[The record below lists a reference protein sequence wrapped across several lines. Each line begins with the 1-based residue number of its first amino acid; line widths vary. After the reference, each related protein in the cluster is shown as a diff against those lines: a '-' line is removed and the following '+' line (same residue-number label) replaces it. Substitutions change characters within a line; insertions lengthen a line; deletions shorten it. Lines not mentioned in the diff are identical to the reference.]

1 MKEVKLLQKRLPEL
15 LSPAGSWEALT
26 AAVQNG
32 ADAVYMGGTRFN
44 ARRLA
49 DNFDNE
55 SLRKAVEYAH
65 LYGVRIYITLNIL
78 IKEKELDEMKAFVSE
93 LEELRVDGV
102 IVQDLGAARYIAQNH
117 PALSL
122 HASTQ
127 MTIHQLEGVKVLEEM
142 GFSRVIPARE
152 LTLEELKHI
161 SGSSCLELETFIH
174 GALCVSYS
182 GQCLMSSML
191 GGRSGNRGMCAQP
204 CRLAYTLNKDQNNAG
219 QPAYHL
225 SMKDL
230 STVEFLDE
238 ILAAGVTGLKIEGRM
253 KRPEYVAI
261 VTREY
266 RKALDDILKAGYG
279 DSNPAAPNEPW
290 SSGFAKPDT
299 TVQTE
304 LAQVFNRGGF
314 TKGYY
319 FGTDHTDLFARE
331 KPNHWGIFLGRVTGV
346 ERGVVWVA
354 LEEEL
359 EIGDGI
365 EFWSGKPGNKGQTVS
380 SLLLKGRQTDR
391 GSSGQVVGIPS
402 SIQPEAG
409 SLVYRTSSAAGLK
422 AAQASYSSCYNR
434 KIPVTA
440 HAVFKIGKSPVLV
453 FRDSNGLEGKA
464 AGEFEV
470 QAAVKRALD
479 ENTMQEQLSR
489 LGDTPFEI
497 ASLNLEYDDNCFI
510 PVSVLNQLRR
520 EAAKDLTGKR
530 IAFYDQQAINQH
542 GRGRPETACSRL
554 PVRVFTGAPDR
565 EKPNEINDHS
575 MNEKNKPLLN
585 GYVSSLDFHPQ
596 HLTGLDSISFEPDSF
611 TFRMGALQEQIRAI
625 QELGIPVR
633 LVLPAI
639 TRKQDMNLLR
649 SLPDAFWNLFDD
661 FQIGNIGQ
669 IKLLQEMGIE
679 RFYGSHPL
687 NAANSLS
694 LAQLYDLGLKGV
706 TLSTEL
712 TIAEINDIINK
723 SLLQLELLV
732 YGRIVLMTLEY
743 CPLADEKNS
752 CHNCRFNGIH
762 TLTDRKGYTFPIRK
776 KRIARCYS
784 ELLNSQPLFLA
795 DKMEPFHRLQVQSW
809 GLKLEGL
816 PAQEYQ
822 SVIQCYRYALDY
834 PGSSL
839 PADLAGCAESVK
851 EKGFTRGHFFRG
863 VE

>member
-1 MKEVKLLQKRLPEL
+1 MQKRLPEL

-204 CRLAYTLNKDQNNAG
+204 CRLAYTLNKAQNNAG

-230 STVEFLDE
+230 STVEYLDE
-238 ILAAGVTGLKIEGRM
+238 ILAAGITGLKIEGRM

-279 DSNPAAPNEPW
+279 DSNPAALNEPG
-290 SSGFAKPDT
+290 SSGFEKPDT

-331 KPNHWGIFLGRVTGV
+331 NPITGASSWAGLQEWKEAWFGWHWRRNWRSGT
-346 ERGVVWVA
+346 A
-354 LEEEL
+354 L
-359 EIGDGI
+359 
-365 EFWSGKPGNKGQTVS
+365 
-380 SLLLKGRQTDR
+380 
-391 GSSGQVVGIPS
+391 SSGAGN
-402 SIQPEAG
+402 PETRVRLSAVCCLRAG
-409 SLVYRTSSAAGLK
+409 RPTG
-422 AAQASYSSCYNR
+422 
-434 KIPVTA
+434 
-440 HAVFKIGKSPVLV
+440 
-453 FRDSNGLEGKA
+453 
-464 AGEFEV
+464 
-470 QAAVKRALD
+470 AAVDRWLAFPP
-479 ENTMQEQLSR
+479 
-489 LGDTPFEI
+489 PF
-497 ASLNLEYDDNCFI
+497 SLRQVPWCI
-510 PVSVLNQLRR
+510 GHP
-520 EAAKDLTGKR
+520 A
-530 IAFYDQQAINQH
+530 
-542 GRGRPETACSRL
+542 RP
-554 PVRVFTGAPDR
+554 G
-565 EKPNEINDHS
+565 
-575 MNEKNKPLLN
+575 
-585 GYVSSLDFHPQ
+585 
-596 HLTGLDSISFEPDSF
+596 
-611 TFRMGALQEQIRAI
+611 
-625 QELGIPVR
+625 
-633 LVLPAI
+633 
-639 TRKQDMNLLR
+639 
-649 SLPDAFWNLFDD
+649 
-661 FQIGNIGQ
+661 
-669 IKLLQEMGIE
+669 
-679 RFYGSHPL
+679 
-687 NAANSLS
+687 
-694 LAQLYDLGLKGV
+694 
-706 TLSTEL
+706 
-712 TIAEINDIINK
+712 
-723 SLLQLELLV
+723 
-732 YGRIVLMTLEY
+732 
-743 CPLADEKNS
+743 
-752 CHNCRFNGIH
+752 
-762 TLTDRKGYTFPIRK
+762 
-776 KRIARCYS
+776 
-784 ELLNSQPLFLA
+784 
-795 DKMEPFHRLQVQSW
+795 
-809 GLKLEGL
+809 
-816 PAQEYQ
+816 
-822 SVIQCYRYALDY
+822 
-834 PGSSL
+834 
-839 PADLAGCAESVK
+839 
-851 EKGFTRGHFFRG
+851 
-863 VE
+863 